1 MYFRNNPV
9 RKRGLDKCLK
19 NQPSECISTN
29 NMLNGHKDCWNVD
42 DGTFLIF
49 IDHSEYIQLE
59 KVYVSSMQNLKTVC

>member
-1 MYFRNNPV
+1 
-9 RKRGLDKCLK
+9 
-19 NQPSECISTN
+19 
-29 NMLNGHKDCWNVD
+29 MLNGHKDCWNVD